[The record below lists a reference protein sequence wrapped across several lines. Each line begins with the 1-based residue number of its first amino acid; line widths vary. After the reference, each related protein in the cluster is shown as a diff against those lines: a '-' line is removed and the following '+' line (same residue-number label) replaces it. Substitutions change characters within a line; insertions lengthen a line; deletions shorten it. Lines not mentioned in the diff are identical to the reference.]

1 MILRLVILATTM
13 VGCIPNNDDLP
24 LGSAD
29 VSIRA
34 MRPGG
39 YEHSEHWPIAS
50 AWASDYYDT
59 RVIVDGRDVY
69 PGSGPNGYGGFEIVF
84 SPETTSPAPPTCRD
98 RAQLASDPPKNLDL
112 HGVADGKPSLP
123 VGDVSWER
131 TGGEWTASF
140 QTLSIHAGHVTITAV
155 DDERITGTFDGSSF
169 DFDDSGIRYESAHV
183 VGYFDVPICWN

>member
-1 MILRLVILATTM
+1 MILRLVILATAM
-13 VGCIPNNDDLP
+13 VGCIPNNDNLQ

-29 VSIRA
+29 VSLRA

-84 SPETTSPAPPTCRD
+84 SPETASPAPPTCRD
-98 RAQLASDPPKNLDL
+98 RARLTTGPGLDL
-112 HGVADGKPSLP
+112 HGVADGKPSL
-123 VGDVSWER
+123 VTGDVPFVI
-131 TGGEWTASF
+131 GGAWSASF
-140 QTLSIHAGHVTITAV
+140 DTLSIDAGHVTITAV
-155 DDERITGTFDGSSF
+155 DDARITGTFDGSSIA
-169 DFDDSGIRYESAHV
+169 FDDSGTRYESEHIF
-183 VGYFDVPICWN
+183 GYFDVPICWN